1 MYTQGDSPQKDIVD
15 IDYEKSECD
24 TEILYFAVR
33 TVPEKPKMRK
43 TGTTAK
49 QRLGKLLKIH
59 KMF

>member
-1 MYTQGDSPQKDIVD
+1 MDF
-15 IDYEKSECD
+15 DYEKSECD